1 MKNNNT
7 NNNSANMMQAMA
19 QAMAQGTMG
28 DVMQAL
34 MAQAMQ
40 AGMAQAMQAMQA
52 QQAQAQ
58 AMGAGDAGK
67 ALALQGK
74 AQSKGKAQGKAQ
86 ASAIAWQAISRQ
98 NERQTVYDVRQ
109 AMVQGKPFEGLVKAW
124 IVLNEKAVPAD
135 ARVLKVCDDMR
146 CACLHAKGMK
156 VKDAQDAHFEV
167 ASMVTV
173 KRAFYCAMRG
183 MPIVETRQDVRPA
196 TRGKKAQGK

>member
-7 NNNSANMMQAMA
+7 NNTATMQAMA

-67 ALALQGK
+67 ALSVSLPQGK
-74 AQSKGKAQGKAQ
+74 AQKAQ
-86 ASAIAWQAISRQ
+86 AQGIEWQAISRQ

-109 AMVQGKPFEGLVKAW
+109 AMVQGKPFAGLVKAW
-124 IVLNEKAVPAD
+124 IVLNEKKVPAD
-135 ARVLKVCDDMR
+135 ERVLKVCDDMR
-146 CACLHAKGMK
+146 CACLYAKGMK

-183 MPIVETRQDVRPA
+183 MPIVETRQDVRPE